1 MDFLHARTRADV
13 ASSIGLR
20 LSVSFPHIMSGF
32 IELGLQGNEMAEGR
46 HFNLRFYLR
55 QQPVMLVLLSVLL
68 VLFFLFVTGL
78 SSVYHAQ
85 RQALGNRWF
94 SRGVADLNAKNYA
107 AAVTEFRTALLYS
120 RDDYS
125 YQLNLA
131 EALIGV
137 KHTGE
142 ASAYLLNLW
151 DREPEDGLVN
161 LELARIAAQQ
171 RQTKEA
177 VRYYHDA
184 VYAAWPSGQQWK
196 RRDARF
202 ELIELL
208 LRIGD
213 KAQAQAELIAL
224 AENVDDDPTQQE
236 HIGDLFLRA
245 QDYEH
250 ALAAYRVSLRSDPRN
265 QAALA
270 GAGYAAF
277 ELGRY
282 PLAQHYLEAAVTSD
296 PQDAQSAERLNMTEM
311 VLNMDPFRRQISAAE
326 RSRIVMDDFAAAGH
340 RIKTCAIPKT
350 AAPRGIASQAGLT
363 DEWAKLRPKITDAG
377 LRGNPDLGDAAM
389 DLVFR
394 IERQTSIL
402 CGPPTGPDMA
412 LFLIAKSQGN

>member
-1 MDFLHARTRADV
+1 
-13 ASSIGLR
+13 
-20 LSVSFPHIMSGF
+20 MSGF
-32 IELGLQGNEMAEGR
+32 IELELQGHDMAER
-46 HFNLRFYLR
+46 KHFNFRYYLR
-55 QQPVMLVLLSVLL
+55 QQPVMLAMLSAAL
-68 VLFFLFVTGL
+68 VVFFLFVSGL
-78 SSVYHAQ
+78 SQVYHAQ

-94 SRGVADLNAKNYA
+94 NRGVADLNSNSFA
-107 AAVTEFRTALLYS
+107 AAVTDFRTALLYS
-120 RDDYS
+120 RDDYP

-131 EALIGV
+131 EALIGM

-184 VYAAWPSGQQWK
+184 VYAVWPGEHDWK

-208 LRIGD
+208 LKIGD

-224 AENVDDDPTQQE
+224 SENVGEDPTQQE
-236 HIGDLFLRA
+236 RIGDLFLRA
-245 QDYEH
+245 EDYDH
-250 ALAAYRVSLRSDPRN
+250 ALAAYRVSLRSDKHN
-265 QAALA
+265 EADLA

-277 ELGRY
+277 QLGQY
-282 PLAQHYLEAAVTSD
+282 PLAQHYLEAAVAYDLHDS
-296 PQDAQSAERLNMTEM
+296 QSAERLKMTEM
-311 VLNMDPFRRQISAAE
+311 VLQMNPFRRQISAEE
-326 RSRIVMDDFAAAGH
+326 RSRIVIDDFAIAGQ
-340 RIKTCAIPKT
+340 RLKTCAVPKS
-350 AAPRGIASQAGLT
+350 ASPRGGTSPASLA
-363 DEWAKLRPKITDAG
+363 DEWAEMKSKMTEARLRA
-377 LRGNPDLGDAAM
+377 NPELVDSAM

-402 CGPPTGPDMA
+402 CGPPAGEDKA
-412 LFLIAKSQGN
+412 LLLIAKSQGS